1 MSKTIPISGGIRG
14 GFLVLA
20 LALTGCNG
28 ESAGRPDPSRP
39 ESSAAPEAK
48 KVPAGPNVWLEVQ
61 GPRRRVLVQAT
72 VCLREGQLELL
83 LCRKY
88 SKEHEAILSAD
99 VDARDIHKALLATG
113 AEPGSPVQ
121 YQPAYRPATGTR
133 IKVTLQ
139 YEQQGKQTTVP
150 AQRWVRNAL
159 TRKDLDHDWVFAG
172 SRFVPHPEDKDKP
185 PLYLANSGDV
195 ICVSN
200 FESALLDLPINSP
213 KDNEELAFEAYAE
226 RIPPLDTP
234 VLVILEPISDPKK
247 K

>member
-1 MSKTIPISGGIRG
+1 MSKTLPTCGRVLG
-14 GFLVLA
+14 GFLILA
-20 LALTGCNG
+20 LVGCTG
-28 ESAGRPDPSRP
+28 ESAGRQDPVRP
-39 ESSAAPEAK
+39 EAAAAPQAK
-48 KVPAGPNVWLEVQ
+48 KVPAGQNVWLEVQ
-61 GPRRRVLVQAT
+61 GPRRRVLVQAS

-83 LCRKY
+83 LCRKH

-99 VDARDIHKALLATG
+99 VDARDIHKALLAAG
-113 AEPGSPVQ
+113 GEPGSPVQ

-159 TRKDLDHDWVFAG
+159 TRKDLEHDWVFAG
-172 SRFVPHPEDKDKP
+172 SRFVLHPEDKDKP

-200 FESALLDLPINSP
+200 FESALLDLPVNSP
-213 KDNEELAFEAYAE
+213 KDNEELAFEAHTE